1 MLKATP
7 RLSALSPR
15 GTLAFGRWGLG
26 NRRPVLRSLVSC
38 QNGVTKVQSRLF
50 SVWPSQ
56 QDASCDVSAKCA
68 DRVGDVVR
76 TRMAPSPTGRMHL
89 GGLRTALFNYVFAKR
104 HGGKFI
110 LRVEDTDR
118 KRTVPGSLE
127 SLCEGLLW
135 AGLPYDEGPDVGG
148 HVVGGDYG
156 PYIQSERQKSGIY
169 EEHADRLVES
179 GHAYRCYCG
188 SDRLQELREKQ
199 QRRGRP
205 VKYDRRCLH
214 LTEEEKRKHTAE
226 GAPYTVRL
234 LIPLG
239 ETVVDDLVRGRVQF
253 KNNFVDD
260 PILLKADR
268 FPTYHLASVVDD
280 HLMRISHVI
289 RGEEWLISVPKH
301 ISLYHA
307 FGWEPPVYAHLPLL
321 LNQDKSKLSKRQ
333 DDISVEWYRDR
344 AYLPEAIN
352 NFSAFLGW
360 TPPDGKDI
368 LTMDD
373 IIANFRLSDVHKAGG
388 VVDPDRLRWISGE
401 HLRREVETNL
411 TSVAKRAMPF
421 VKEAFPDSPL
431 ASDEQYVARAL
442 ATTAERVHVVSE
454 LPEQSSYCFRDPD
467 LGNVKAAFKRK
478 AWTSANVELVREV
491 DSLLRDND
499 SAPEWTGDSLV
510 DLMKGVCDRAG
521 VRATALFMPLR
532 YALTGTNAGPPMHAV
547 MELLGR
553 DTCLRRLSVA
563 LNVPVSS

>member
-289 RGEEWLISVPKH
+289 RGEEWLISV
-301 ISLYHA
+301 
-307 FGWEPPVYAHLPLL
+307 
-321 LNQDKSKLSKRQ
+321 
-333 DDISVEWYRDR
+333 
-344 AYLPEAIN
+344 
-352 NFSAFLGW
+352 
-360 TPPDGKDI
+360 
-368 LTMDD
+368 
-373 IIANFRLSDVHKAGG
+373 HKAGG